1 MAMNGVTMVYNLLS
15 WLITGIIF
23 STIYIVPI
31 IILFKNTFSTNVEA
45 FLEYGDAFIFWLLFT
60 AHITHLISFGMHI
73 AAYFSKRK

>member
-1 MAMNGVTMVYNLLS
+1 MAMNGVTMAYNLLS

-23 STIYIVPI
+23 SNIYVVPI

-60 AHITHLISFGMHI
+60 AHITHLITFGMHI
-73 AAYFSKRK
+73 ASYFSKRK